1 MVSSI
6 GMLFLT
12 AGSLIYVITS
22 KNRIV
27 SFSNIL
33 VFVLLIIA
41 FAFESALWT
50 YSSTLFKNDDQELD
64 DEKTIKIR
72 NYLFGGQFI
81 FQWTSLLVF
90 TINYRIAEVE
100 IRMVLDQK
108 GVRHWYFFI
117 WGLAFLFVFSA
128 ASVTFVMCHVF
139 ND

>member
-1 MVSSI
+1 MDLSLLVAKDDPLHLNEILDVITMTSSI

-12 AGSLIYVITS
+12 AGSLFYVITS
-22 KNRIV
+22 KNRIIA
-27 SFSNIL
+27 FSNIL

-50 YSSTLFKNDDQELD
+50 YSSTLFKNDAAED
-64 DEKTIKIR
+64 DAKTIKIR

-100 IRMVLDQK
+100 IRMVLD
-108 GVRHWYFFI
+108 
-117 WGLAFLFVFSA
+117 
-128 ASVTFVMCHVF
+128 
-139 ND
+139 